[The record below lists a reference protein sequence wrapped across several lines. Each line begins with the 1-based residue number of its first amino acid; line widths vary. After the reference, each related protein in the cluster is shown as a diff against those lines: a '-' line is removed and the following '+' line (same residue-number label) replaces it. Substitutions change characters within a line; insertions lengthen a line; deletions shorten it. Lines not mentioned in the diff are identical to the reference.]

1 MNLADAIRKAS
12 TRSAP
17 EEAVVQPWLTVSM
30 PNDAGYG
37 QDPPRQAAAKSAEAP
52 STELPPREESVEAH
66 DEPKTE
72 DAIEEE
78 PEPKVR
84 NPYFPEPPV
93 VTSGNVVRLEL
104 FLNSEQMTGLLKAIL
119 SGQHSVLT
127 LKEAAAYLRVSPASI
142 QELAEIGEIPGVLV
156 NGAWRF
162 PKASLDEWMTL
173 SAVRRLGSQL
183 EDVENVA

>member
-12 TRSAP
+12 GRSAP
-17 EEAVVQPWLTVSM
+17 EEAVVQPWQSI
-30 PNDAGYG
+30 
-37 QDPPRQAAAKSAEAP
+37 AAMHEPKRASEAP
-52 STELPPREESVEAH
+52 REVEALL
-66 DEPKTE
+66 
-72 DAIEEE
+72 DAQPEIAEE
-78 PEPKVR
+78 PEALSVEEAVEEAPAVEVR
-84 NPYFPEPPV
+84 SPYFPEPPV

-119 SGQHSVLT
+119 AGQHSVLT

-162 PKASLDEWMTL
+162 PKSSLDEWMTL
-173 SAVRRLGSQL
+173 SAVTRLGSQL